1 MHLSIHYRRLENM
14 FGQAPISK
22 LTGARIT
29 VEEGRAEIV
38 IPVQQQFF
46 HAAGALHGAIYFL
59 ALDNAAFFAAN
70 SLVRDS
76 FVLTSNFN
84 LHLLRPIAKGEINAI
99 GTVIARTRTQ
109 IVAEAIAYNDESQ
122 EIARGSG
129 IFVPSNM
136 PLSEAIGYC

>member
-14 FGQAPISK
+14 FSQAPIAK
-22 LTGARIT
+22 LTNASIT
-29 VEEGRAEIV
+29 VEEGRAELV

-76 FVLTSNFN
+76 FVLTANFN
-84 LHLLRPIAKGEINAI
+84 LHLLRPIATGQINAI
-99 GTVIARTRTQ
+99 GTVIARSRTQ
-109 IVAEAIAYNDESQ
+109 IVAEAIAYNDESR

-129 IFVPSNM
+129 IFVTSNM
-136 PLSEAIGYC
+136 ALSEAIGYC